1 MWWITPK
8 TFDIIGQSAG
18 NRRGHIHLKPT
29 KPNFTQI
36 RARLRLIPYEIG
48 QAHRTKDIEV
58 SAHLYAERALY
69 LELLESR
76 NGTRE
81 LLALAQKEAAEAL
94 EKAGDRKGALG
105 FYRKAF
111 DNRGR
116 IISYLV
122 GKENTIK
129 WQGEEI
135 ARLRGILASNP
146 DKETRERLVAELRSQ
161 GVILPE
167 ETLKYEVNAEEVEKI
182 IAQYEK
188 QRRSTRQEADF
199 TLAQLNRVRRDLDM
213 ISGKIKFL
221 EAELT

>member
-1 MWWITPK
+1 M
-8 TFDIIGQSAG
+8 
-18 NRRGHIHLKPT
+18 NLKPT
-29 KPNFTQI
+29 KPDFTHI
-36 RARLRLIPYEIG
+36 RARLRLIPHEIG
-48 QAHRTKDIEV
+48 KAHCAKDLEL

-76 NGTRE
+76 GGTRE
-81 LLALAQKEAAEAL
+81 LLAIAQKEAAEAL
-94 EKAGDRKGALG
+94 EKAGDKKGALG

-135 ARLRGILASNP
+135 ANLRGILASNP
-146 DKETRERLVAELRSQ
+146 DKETRKRLEAELRSQ
-161 GVILPE
+161 GVLLPE
-167 ETLKYEVNAEEVEKI
+167 ESLRYEVNVEEVEKI
-182 IAQYEK
+182 IARFEK
-188 QRRSTRQEADF
+188 QRRSTQQEADF
-199 TLAQLNRVRRDLDM
+199 TLAQLNRVKRDLDKM
-213 ISGKIKFL
+213 KAKIKAL